1 MNNLKWEKMDKTKPN
16 NKITAID
23 TGIKLNKKNILA
35 VENLVVAFDT
45 EQGSVHAVDD
55 ISFTLEQ
62 GSILGIAGES
72 GCGKTVTALS
82 IMRLLPKPVSRIV
95 NGKIWF
101 QDRNILELPLEKM
114 SGVRGKKISMVFQEP
129 MTALNPVHG
138 VGRQLVEIYQ
148 LHFPGMALAKMRE
161 SAIQMLEKV
170 GIPDPEQVM
179 KKYPHQLSGGMRQ
192 RVMIA
197 MALACEPD
205 ILIADEPTT
214 ALDVTV
220 QAQILDL
227 IRSLQSQTHMAVLLI
242 THDLGVI
249 AENCDKVVIMY
260 AGRIAET
267 GDVGSLFNNPL
278 HPYTKG
284 LLTSI
289 PSRAK
294 IAKNILPTIK
304 GSVPSLLNMPKGCR
318 FADRCPLAEAI
329 CRQVYPLERCMGQY
343 RTVACHLADN

>member
-1 MNNLKWEKMDKTKPN
+1 MQESQLKQKRSEKS
-16 NKITAID
+16 
-23 TGIKLNKKNILA
+23 KKNILRL
-35 VENLVVAFDT
+35 ENLVVAFDT
-45 EQGSVHAVDD
+45 EQGCVHAVDD
-55 ISFTLEQ
+55 ISFSLEQ
-62 GSILGIAGES
+62 GSVLGIAGES
-72 GCGKTVTALS
+72 GCGKSVTALS
-82 IMRLLPKPVSRIV
+82 ILRLLPKPISHIAS
-95 NGKIWF
+95 GKVWF
-101 QDRNILELPLEKM
+101 WEKNILELPIEQM
-114 SGVRGKKISMVFQEP
+114 HEIRGEKISMIFQEP
-129 MTALNPVHG
+129 MTALNPVHA

-148 LHFPGMALAKMRE
+148 LHFQEMNPGAMETNAVD
-161 SAIQMLEKV
+161 MLEKV
-170 GIPDPEQVM
+170 GIPDPAQVM

-227 IRSLQSQTHMAVLLI
+227 IREIQGRNGMSVILI

-249 AENCDKVVIMY
+249 AENCDHVVVMY

-267 GDVGSLFNNPL
+267 ATVNNLFKNPL

-284 LLTSI
+284 LLSSI
-289 PSRAK
+289 PSSAK
-294 IAKNILPTIK
+294 DAKTILPTIK

-318 FADRCPLAEAI
+318 FADRCPLVEEI
-329 CRQVYPLERCMGQY
+329 CWDVSPLERSVGTQQ
-343 RTVACHLADN
+343 TAACHLV

>member
-1 MNNLKWEKMDKTKPN
+1 MKDTPK
-16 NKITAID
+16 KI
-23 TGIKLNKKNILA
+23 LQ
-35 VENLVVAFDT
+35 VENLTVAFETD
-45 EQGSVHAVDD
+45 QGRVHGVDD
-55 ISFTLEQ
+55 VSFGLDA
-62 GSILGIAGES
+62 GKILGIAGES
-72 GCGKTVTALS
+72 GCGKTITALS
-82 IMRLLPKPVSRIV
+82 ILRLLPRPISWIAG
-95 NGKIWF
+95 GKIWF
-101 QDRNILELPLEKM
+101 HDLNLLELPMEKM
-114 SGVRGKKISMVFQEP
+114 HPIRGKKIAMIFQEP
-129 MTALNPVHG
+129 MTALNPVYA
-138 VGRQLVEIYQ
+138 VGHQILEIYQ
-148 LHFPGMALAKMRE
+148 LHFPGMAGAQMKRHG
-161 SAIQMLEKV
+161 IQMLQKV

-227 IRSLQSQTHMAVLLI
+227 IKGIQSKTAMSVILI

-249 AENCDKVVIMY
+249 AENCDQVVIMY

-267 GDVGSLFNNPL
+267 ADVISLFKNPL
-278 HPYTKG
+278 HPYTRG

-294 IAKNILPTIK
+294 LAKTRLPSIR
-304 GSVPSLLNMPKGCR
+304 GRVPSLNHMPRGCR
-318 FADRCPLAEAI
+318 FSNRCPRAVAL
-329 CRQVYPLERCMGQY
+329 CTQVCPGERTMDQH
-343 RTVACHLADN
+343 RTVACHLA